1 MVVTLALSK
10 PDGRL
15 DTMTQMDSTVTV
27 EGDGMAISVG
37 VGYDGADTWDVSGR
51 VSENG
56 DTTASIEAH
65 LHEEWV
71 SVASWA
77 QEDVGDLIGAGL
89 FYVYVNA
96 SMPSV
101 SDFSDMWELNYIK
114 TSDFIETTNVTWHM
128 DTSVAESTLS
138 VSSYT
143 MERDDGG
150 EWRYI
155 SSVNFTV
162 DHTEP
167 LAAPTPAP
175 PAPSTMTVEGTFMV
189 SVAASEAQAF
199 ISNSDVVDSFVA
211 SIAQRAGVQE
221 SMVQVT
227 LSVVTLSVASGSGRR
242 LAQTSNQ
249 VEIRVTYV
257 VTAQVGASDDA
268 DVIGHSVFDSMADA
282 LTSTS
287 AEDFVADF
295 ATEFQ
300 TTDSASSFSAV
311 VAVPATTEAPTT
323 TEATEVS
330 GAPAAF
336 SQALLLTTICILMV

>member
-1 MVVTLALSK
+1 
-10 PDGRL
+10 
-15 DTMTQMDSTVTV
+15 
-27 EGDGMAISVG
+27 
-37 VGYDGADTWDVSGR
+37 
-51 VSENG
+51 
-56 DTTASIEAH
+56 
-65 LHEEWV
+65 
-71 SVASWA
+71 
-77 QEDVGDLIGAGL
+77 
-89 FYVYVNA
+89 
-96 SMPSV
+96 
-101 SDFSDMWELNYIK
+101 MWEQIYFQMG
-114 TSDFIETTNVTWHM
+114 DFIGTTNTTWHM

-199 ISNSDVVDSFVA
+199 IGNSDVVDSFVA
-211 SIAQRAGVQE
+211 SIAQRAGVPE
-221 SMVQVT
+221 SMVQ
-227 LSVVTLSVASGSGRR
+227 VTLSVASGSGRR
-242 LAQTSNQ
+242 LAQTSDQ

-268 DVIGHSVFDSMADA
+268 DVIGHGAFDSMADT

-295 ATEFQ
+295 ASEFQ

-311 VAVPATTEAPTT
+311 VAVPGSATAPTT
-323 TEATEVS
+323 TEAIDDMS
-330 GAPAAF
+330 SAHAAF
-336 SQALLLTTICILMV
+336 SQALLMTTICMLMV

>member
-1 MVVTLALSK
+1 
-10 PDGRL
+10 
-15 DTMTQMDSTVTV
+15 
-27 EGDGMAISVG
+27 
-37 VGYDGADTWDVSGR
+37 
-51 VSENG
+51 
-56 DTTASIEAH
+56 
-65 LHEEWV
+65 
-71 SVASWA
+71 
-77 QEDVGDLIGAGL
+77 
-89 FYVYVNA
+89 
-96 SMPSV
+96 
-101 SDFSDMWELNYIK
+101 
-114 TSDFIETTNVTWHM
+114 
-128 DTSVAESTLS
+128 
-138 VSSYT
+138 
-143 MERDDGG
+143 
-150 EWRYI
+150 
-155 SSVNFTV
+155 
-162 DHTEP
+162 
-167 LAAPTPAP
+167 
-175 PAPSTMTVEGTFMV
+175 MTVEGTFMV

-199 ISNSDVVDSFVA
+199 IGNSDVVDSFVA

-227 LSVVTLSVASGSGRR
+227 LSVASGSGRR
-242 LAQTSNQ
+242 LAQTSDQ

-268 DVIGHSVFDSMADA
+268 GVIGHSVFDSMADT